1 MRIVSKRPTMK
12 QANEHANGTRPVS
25 ASPAAMPTML
35 DSAMPRLK
43 ARPGN
48 FLAKPAVMVD
58 FDRSASRVT
67 MRSSFAPSWTSAS
80 PTAPRLALAGI
91 APPLTPCRGLLLVEC
106 AQLADDGRGRLVGLE
121 IAVPGRVGH
130 AEDLA
135 DGGHRLRGLRRLAV
149 PLRVVLHERHALAL
163 DGVRHHQRRR
173 ALRGLGLVERLV
185 DLRHVVAV
193 DLDHRPAERL
203 PLGDDGLEIEHLA
216 DEVVELDLVVVDD
229 DGEVVERMIGM
240 AEPGRRHGRF
250 PHLALLDLA
259 VAEDAVDARGRA
271 RELGAE
277 RQPERDREALPER
290 AGGRLDAGQR
300 DTVGMA
306 LERRAELA
314 QRDQRVFGE
323 VAGLRHHAIERR
335 HGVALSE
342 HDAVALPPVWAA

>member
-35 DSAMPRLK
+35 DSAMPR
-43 ARPGN
+43 
-48 FLAKPAVMVD
+48 
-58 FDRSASRVT
+58 VT
-67 MRSSFAPSWTSAS
+67 MRSSFAPSSMSAS
-80 PTAPRLALAGI
+80 PNATRLALAGI
-91 APPLTPCRGLLLVEC
+91 APPLTPGRGLLLVEC
-106 AQLADDGRGRLVGLE
+106 AQLADDGRGRLVALE
-121 IAVPGRVGH
+121 IAVPGRLGH

-135 DGGHRLRGLRRLAV
+135 DGGHRLRRLRRLAV

-185 DLRHVVAV
+185 DLCHVVAV

-229 DGEVVERMIGM
+229 HGEVVDGM
-240 AEPGRRHGRF
+240 VGTPELRRGHRRL

-259 VAEDAVDARGRA
+259 VAEDAIDTRGRA

-277 RQPERDREALPER
+277 GQPERDREALSER
-290 AGGRLDAGQR
+290 AGSRLDPGQG
-300 DTVGMA
+300 D
-306 LERRAELA
+306 
-314 QRDQRVFGE
+314 GE
-323 VAGLRHHAIERR
+323 IQEGQ
-335 HGVALSE
+335 
-342 HDAVALPPVWAA
+342 VWEAAMSAP